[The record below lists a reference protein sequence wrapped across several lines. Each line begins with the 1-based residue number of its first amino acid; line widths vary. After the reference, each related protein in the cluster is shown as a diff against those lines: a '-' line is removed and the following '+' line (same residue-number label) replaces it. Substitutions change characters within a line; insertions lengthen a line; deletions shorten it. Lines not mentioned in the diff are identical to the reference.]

1 MSPLALG
8 AAARRPRSRMFGLV
22 TIMTIGAVLLVIG
35 LLDLRETQLLRAEG
49 VSTRGTVTGRHR
61 SGGKSNSHYLD
72 VEFQSGDGRRVALTE
87 SVSRGRYDRT
97 KPGDTVP
104 LHYLPGDPTVMRI
117 GARPTPDNFWFF
129 ASALSFVFAAV
140 YVLFGLKF
148 GKSDAS

>member
-22 TIMTIGAVLLVIG
+22 TILITGAVLLVIG

-49 VSTRGTVTGRHR
+49 ISARGTVTGRHR

-72 VEFQSGDGRRVALTE
+72 VEFQTGEGRRVALTE

-104 LHYLPGDPTVMRI
+104 LHYLPSDPTVMKI
-117 GARPTPDNFWFF
+117 GAQPMPDNFWFF
-129 ASALSFVFAAV
+129 AGTAAFVVAGIYA
-140 YVLFGLKF
+140 LFGLRS
-148 GKSDAS
+148 GDR